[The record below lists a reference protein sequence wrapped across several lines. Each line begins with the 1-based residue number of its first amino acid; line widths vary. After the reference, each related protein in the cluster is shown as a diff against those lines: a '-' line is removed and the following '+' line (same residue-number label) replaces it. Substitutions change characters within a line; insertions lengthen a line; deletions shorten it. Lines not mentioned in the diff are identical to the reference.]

1 MNVRARRTSSLHWII
16 IRNCKIVEE
25 CGGTR
30 NRRLV
35 AFEHFTTQTAS
46 ARGYWRRPSRD
57 YIVYPCWETI
67 KDARQHSSPCA
78 LQESSSAWSQHAE
91 ENSSKPYEGH
101 IWNFEK
107 ISQIQHS
114 YSSYA
119 DANYPTNEKINS
131 LDHANDTEKDKRCK
145 LPTSCFPSKKYPWMR
160 ESHTPINFS
169 SIKVMESGD
178 SRHSSGEAGVR
189 DSSCS
194 NIKRTRAAF
203 TSAQLLELE
212 KEFHF
217 STYLC
222 RSRRLEMAALLKLTD
237 RQIKI
242 WFQNRRMKYKKDHKQ
257 KSKERSS
264 YSCLK
269 TGNQPFAISGSA
281 VDTPMPLQF
290 QFHYERPSMMN
301 CAQNH

>member
-1 MNVRARRTSSLHWII
+1 MHKNLFHDFHINNADLNKIC
-16 IRNCKIVEE
+16 CKKSHIFSMEQ
-25 CGGTR
+25 
-30 NRRLV
+30 
-35 AFEHFTTQTAS
+35 HF
-46 ARGYWRRPSRD
+46 
-57 YIVYPCWETI
+57 
-67 KDARQHSSPCA
+67 SPCA

-101 IWNFEK
+101 IWNFEEL
-107 ISQIQHS
+107 SHIQHP
-114 YSSYA
+114 YSSSA

-131 LDHANDTEKDKRCK
+131 LDHASATERDKRCK

-169 SIKVMESGD
+169 SIKVIESGD

-189 DSSCS
+189 ESSCS
-194 NIKRTRAAF
+194 NSKRPRAAF

-217 STYLC
+217 SAYLC

-242 WFQNRRMKYKKDHKQ
+242 WFQNRRMKYKKDHKE
-257 KSKERSS
+257 KSS
-264 YSCLK
+264 YPCLE
-269 TGNQPFAISGSA
+269 TGNQPFAISCSA
-281 VDTPMPLQF
+281 VDTPMPLKF
-290 QFHYERPSMMN
+290 QYHYERPSVMN
-301 CAQNH
+301 CAQSH